1 MMSIFKRLKIRAKLL
16 ILVGISAL
24 ALVAAL
30 GTAGMFLRERMFND
44 RVEKLKSIVDVAI
57 STAQG
62 LEDQAKAGKIT
73 HDEALARFHDEIR
86 TMWYNGK
93 TGYLTST
100 TMKGI
105 SFANPTKP
113 EMEGTVS
120 DNKDPVSGKSIP
132 GSMMEMARTHG
143 EGLVDYVT
151 SKPGTA
157 ELQKKITFVKK
168 FAPWDIYVASG
179 LYVDDL
185 DSDFRSVL
193 LRVGAIGATLLL
205 LSAVP
210 AYLIGRNIS
219 RSLGSLK
226 TKMEKI
232 ASGDLSVEITETARR
247 DEIGGMAE
255 ALQVFKTNMSETERL
270 RAEQKVAEEKAAVEK
285 RAAEVEAERQKKAV
299 LHSFANEFEASI
311 TGVVTTVLSAS
322 AQLQANAQ
330 SMLTTA
336 KKMTDQAATVSDAS
350 EEASTNVQ
358 TVATAGEELSSSIA
372 EIGRQVTESSRVTR
386 DAVAQANRTNEQ
398 IRSLADAAQRIGDV
412 VKLINDIA
420 GQTNLLALNATIE
433 AARAG
438 EAGKGFA
445 VVASEVK
452 SLANQTAKATEE
464 IGAKINEMQV
474 ATGDSVNAIRTITET
489 IGRID
494 EIATT
499 VAAAIEEQGAATE
512 EIARNVQQ
520 AAHGTKAVSATI
532 GGVNQAATDTGSAA
546 TQVLASAGDL
556 AKQGDILREKVD
568 VFIAKVRAA

>member
-1 MMSIFKRLKIRAKLL
+1 MGIFTRLKIRAKLL
-16 ILVGISAL
+16 IVVGISAF

-30 GTAGMFLRERMFND
+30 GAAGLFLHERMFSD

-57 STAQG
+57 SMAQG
-62 LEDQAKAGKIT
+62 LEAQTKAGKIT
-73 HDEALARFHDEIR
+73 HEEALVRFHDELS
-86 TMWYNGK
+86 TMWYGNGA
-93 TGYLTST
+93 GYLTST
-100 TMKGI
+100 TMDGK
-105 SFANPTKP
+105 SFANPNKP

-120 DNKDPVSGKSIP
+120 NTVDPNGKPISR
-132 GSMMEMARTHG
+132 SMLEMARDHG

-151 SKPGTA
+151 NKPGSK
-157 ELQKKITFVKK
+157 ELQKKITFVKM
-168 FAPWDIYVASG
+168 FAPWGLFVTSG

-185 DSDFRSVL
+185 DADFRNVL
-193 LRVGAIGATLLL
+193 ERVGAIGLGLLL

-219 RSLGSLK
+219 RSLASLK
-226 TKMEKI
+226 TKMEKV
-232 ASGDLSVEITETARR
+232 AAGDLSVAITEAARG

-270 RAEQKVAEEKAAVEK
+270 RAEQKVAEEKATAEK
-285 RAAEVEAERQKKAV
+285 KKAEEEAQRERKTV
-299 LHSFANEFEASI
+299 LNTFANEFEASI
-311 TGVVTTVLSAS
+311 AGVVTAVSSAS
-322 AQLQANAQ
+322 GQLQTNAQ

-336 KKMTDQAATVSDAS
+336 KAMTSQAGTVMAASD
-350 EEASTNVQ
+350 EASANVQ
-358 TVATAGEELSSSIA
+358 TVATAGEELSSSIG

-386 DAVAQANRTNEQ
+386 EAVAQANRTNAQ
-398 IRSLADAAQRIGDV
+398 IQSLAEAAQRIGDV

-464 IGAKINEMQV
+464 ISAKINEMQA
-474 ATGDSVNAIRTITET
+474 ATGNSVTAIRTIAET

-494 EIATT
+494 EIATA
-499 VAAAIEEQGAATE
+499 VAAAIEEQGAATQ

-520 AAHGTKAVSATI
+520 AARGTQEVSANI
-532 GGVNQAATDTGSAA
+532 GGVNQAATDTGAAA
-546 TQVLASAGDL
+546 TEVMTSAGAL